1 MLFEAR
7 GQFREA
13 EASFK
18 LGELRKRAAI
28 KGLLGSEYPP
38 SESSLV
44 LAASTSP
51 CSARRERNR
60 GRDGSRKPRSMRAAR
75 CCRS

>member
-13 EASFK
+13 EAAYK

-28 KGLLGSEYPP
+28 K
-38 SESSLV
+38 
-44 LAASTSP
+44 A
-51 CSARRERNR
+51 
-60 GRDGSRKPRSMRAAR
+60 
-75 CCRS
+75 